1 MQQKKPIGRPFKGNV
16 RYHRNINPLHVKP
29 MDEYLK
35 QLKTK
40 ENGNTN

>member
-1 MQQKKPIGRPFKGNV
+1 MTQKKPIGRPRTNHV
-16 RYHRNINPLHVKP
+16 AYHRNINPLHVKP